1 MQRRLAVAAAL
12 LLAAL
17 TFSAPAE
24 ARVNPQNAGLQVA
37 LRAWGTYLGRID
49 GIAGPMT
56 ARAVRVFQR
65 RAGLPVDGVPGKR
78 TRRAMGRLGK
88 PLYGKRA
95 MHRGMVGWDVAV
107 LQFMLAR
114 RGSSPGIVD
123 GYFGKETGRALRRFQ
138 RRHGLHADSVAG
150 PATRRALGGGV
161 AASGRAGPRSGR
173 TVKAKLNYW
182 ARVYTMSPRFIRA
195 IAWVES
201 GWQKG
206 VVSSKGARGV
216 MQVMPGTWS
225 YVAGGP
231 DRPSRPPDD
240 RREHPD
246 RGRLHPP
253 PVPPL
258 QRQRPPGPGRVQPG
272 PGLAAQARDVPRDAP
287 VRPQR
292 AGDARPRLT
301 TTCSG
306 RSTVG
311 SWPAWARRRDN
322 PVRRP
327 RRRDGAS
334 RRGLCS
340 SSSARSGS

>member
-1 MQRRLAVAAAL
+1 MQRRLALAAAL

-17 TFSAPAE
+17 VFSAPAE
-24 ARVNPQNAGLQVA
+24 ARANPQNAGLQVA
-37 LRAWGTYLGRID
+37 LRAWGTYLGPID

-65 RAGLPVDGVPGKR
+65 RAGLRVDGVPGKA
-78 TRRAMGRLGK
+78 TRRAMGRLGR

-107 LQFMLAR
+107 LQFLLAR

-138 RRHGLHADSVAG
+138 RRNGLHADSVAG

-161 AASGRAGPRSGR
+161 AASGHQGPRSGR

-195 IAWVES
+195 LAWVES

-206 VVSSKGARGV
+206 VVSPTGARGV

-225 YVAGGP
+225 YVQAALIG
-231 DRPSRPPDD
+231 
-240 RREHPD
+240 H
-246 RGRLHPP
+246 
-253 PVPPL
+253 PVPRSTDGNIQIGVVYIRHL
-258 QRQRPPGPGRVQPG
+258 YRRYNGNVRLALAAYNQGPGSLRKRGMYRETRQFVRNV
-272 PGLAAQARDVPRDAP
+272 LAM
-287 VRPQR
+287 
-292 AGDARPRLT
+292 
-301 TTCSG
+301 
-306 RSTVG
+306 RS
-311 SWPAWARRRDN
+311 RI
-322 PVRRP
+322 
-327 RRRDGAS
+327 
-334 RRGLCS
+334 
-340 SSSARSGS
+340 

>member
-1 MQRRLAVAAAL
+1 MQRRLALAAAL

-225 YVAGGP
+225 YVQAGLIGHPVPRTTDGNIQIGVVYIRHLYRHYNGNVRLALAAYNQGP
-231 DRPSRPPDD
+231 GSLRKRGMY
-240 RREHPD
+240 RETRQYVRNVLAM
-246 RGRLHPP
+246 RGR
-253 PVPPL
+253 V
-258 QRQRPPGPGRVQPG
+258 
-272 PGLAAQARDVPRDAP
+272 
-287 VRPQR
+287 
-292 AGDARPRLT
+292 
-301 TTCSG
+301 
-306 RSTVG
+306 
-311 SWPAWARRRDN
+311 
-322 PVRRP
+322 
-327 RRRDGAS
+327 
-334 RRGLCS
+334 
-340 SSSARSGS
+340 